1 MSSKYGTFYLGLLTE
16 ASYLMPQIFSSVLV
30 PKEGHACRD
39 CSVAQDLTKQ
49 AFALQLH
56 CGSRKVVPSR
66 GKGPCV
72 WEAHLQG
79 LKMRLRVLELIVYY
93 FSIIVCLAVSLGT
106 LGGAPRHST
115 ECLPPTPSRRSWLL
129 ASRLTSQGPE
139 APASSGS
146 AYLVSP
152 VVLDRPH

>member
-1 MSSKYGTFYLGLLTE
+1 MLVLKPSVTMSSKYGTFYLGLLTE

-66 GKGPCV
+66 EAKDHVCGK
-72 WEAHLQG
+72 
-79 LKMRLRVLELIVYY
+79 
-93 FSIIVCLAVSLGT
+93 
-106 LGGAPRHST
+106 
-115 ECLPPTPSRRSWLL
+115 
-129 ASRLTSQGPE
+129 LT
-139 APASSGS
+139 
-146 AYLVSP
+146 YKV
-152 VVLDRPH
+152 

>member
-1 MSSKYGTFYLGLLTE
+1 MLVLKPYVTTSSKYGTFYLGLLTE

-39 CSVAQDLTKQ
+39 CSVAQGLTKQ

-56 CGSRKVVPSR
+56 CGSRKHALQMGAEQWLQAESKDR
-66 GKGPCV
+66 V

-93 FSIIVCLAVSLGT
+93 FSIIVCLAVSVGT
-106 LGGAPRHST
+106 LGGAPLSLNRMPSSHSFQEVVAFGVT
-115 ECLPPTPSRRSWLL
+115 TNFP
-129 ASRLTSQGPE
+129 GP
-139 APASSGS
+139 
-146 AYLVSP
+146 
-152 VVLDRPH
+152 